1 MFQKEDMY
9 FFFSFSSHI
18 FCFYLLLTPSS
29 HFTGTLSKQTFIMI
43 VITNTFKQEDEDHF
57 LPFKFTSKM
66 YIYFFLNHLKFRK
79 PKMFFDSVSL
89 SYSSSLSFHYPP
101 SLPLLL
107 SSSLIF
113 CIGFVNSQSLLF
125 PFNPLYHHY
134 IIYLSLYRHFISSLL
149 YIILVMFPSVQK
161 MKKKVNTHLFML
173 YTNVFISR

>member
-1 MFQKEDMY
+1 MERNGGIENEKQKQKEEKKTFQKEDMY

-43 VITNTFKQEDEDHF
+43 VITDTFKQEDEDHF

-113 CIGFVNSQSLLF
+113 CIGFVNS
-125 PFNPLYHHY
+125 
-134 IIYLSLYRHFISSLL
+134 
-149 YIILVMFPSVQK
+149 
-161 MKKKVNTHLFML
+161 
-173 YTNVFISR
+173 